1 MNIINERNEK
11 ERNEKWKRFPD
22 VVEAAKADADS
33 IRRIAG
39 DQDMFSVE
47 EELYG

>member
-1 MNIINERNEK
+1 MNIFNERNEK
-11 ERNEKWKRFPD
+11 ERNEKGKRFPD

-39 DQDMFSVE
+39 EQDMFSVE

>member
-1 MNIINERNEK
+1 MNIFNQRNEK
-11 ERNEKWKRFPD
+11 QKRFPD
-22 VVEAAKADADS
+22 VVESAKADADS

-39 DQDMFSVE
+39 DNQDMFSVE

>member
-1 MNIINERNEK
+1 MNIINQRNEK
-11 ERNEKWKRFPD
+11 EKRFPD
-22 VVEAAKADADS
+22 VVETAKADADS

-39 DQDMFSVE
+39 EGDMFSVE

>member
-1 MNIINERNEK
+1 MNIFNQHPKK
-11 ERNEKWKRFPD
+11 EKRFPD
-22 VVEAAKADADS
+22 VVESAKADAAS

-39 DQDMFSVE
+39 EGDMFSVE

>member
-1 MNIINERNEK
+1 MNIFNERNEK
-11 ERNEKWKRFPD
+11 QKRFPD
-22 VVEAAKADADS
+22 VVKSAKDDADS